1 MPQTRTVHTRKSA
14 VTKKPTATAGTLSE
28 TTTHRRTLATEQ
40 VNLIEMLDETM
51 ARLDSGIAKE
61 RSALDA
67 LLSRLA
73 SKAA

>member
-1 MPQTRTVHTRKSA
+1 MPQTRTVHTRKIA
-14 VTKKPTATAGTLSE
+14 VTKKPAATA
-28 TTTHRRTLATEQ
+28 RTLAGTTAQRRALSTEQ

-67 LLSRLA
+67 LLSR
-73 SKAA
+73 